1 MYGHR
6 VIITSSG
13 LMLCPDYE
21 YRTYHR
27 DLPDP
32 KEIAKAKNKQ
42 YTKDQQ
48 KLRSQFQSRS
58 KFGR

>member
-6 VIITSSG
+6 VMITSSG

-21 YRTYHR
+21 YRTYR
-27 DLPDP
+27 EVPNP

-48 KLRSQFQSRS
+48 RLRSQFQSRT
-58 KFGR
+58 KFR